1 MDRVDLSRV
10 RHGWDKGVRHALLVA
25 SNAADPDVIA
35 LRCADDLKLWH
46 GCTLSMT
53 FNSETTGEERQIDK
67 DDLFF

>member
-1 MDRVDLSRV
+1 MDRVDFGGV
-10 RHGWDKGVRHALLVA
+10 RHGRDKGVRHTLLMT
-25 SNAADPDVIA
+25 SDAADPDVIA